1 MPRRVV
7 LITVA
12 ALALA
17 GLQQADHG
25 RAQGLCTA
33 LEGAA
38 VIASDGTY
46 LGSITPRIDAE
57 SVFNEIG
64 IFGNRLS
71 PDSIWNELGTYGGKL
86 SVQSPFNEVSP
97 TPPALVKNSR
107 IIAHLTVNDSL
118 LGAIDPLILKR
129 CFR

>member
-1 MPRRVV
+1 M
-7 LITVA
+7 VA
-12 ALALA
+12 ALALV

-25 RAQGLCTA
+25 HAQGLCAA

-46 LGSITPRIDAE
+46 LGSITRRIDAE
-57 SVFNEIG
+57 SVFNELG
-64 IFGNRLS
+64 IFGNPLS
-71 PDSIWNELGTYGGKL
+71 PNSIWNEFGPYGGKL
-86 SVQSPFNEVSP
+86 SVKSPFNEISP
-97 TPPALVKNSR
+97 TPPALMKNSR

-118 LGAIDPLILKR
+118 LGAIDPLILER